1 MNEKIAT
8 IEKNK
13 TWVFM
18 DFPKGKKSNWFKMV
32 LQDQCWMVCC
42 GCCWAPWI
50 TLFLT
55 IESLKVYII
64 YP

>member
-42 GCCWAPWI
+42 GP
-50 TLFLT
+50 TM
-55 IESLKVYII
+55 S
-64 YP
+64 